1 MRIIPTNPAFGIRIY
16 DADLGDAIAAEE
28 DGYGYDGML
37 EKFDLPDAKP
47 LNIYRI
53 YHAGLKTKKVS
64 NKL

>member
-37 EKFDLPDAKP
+37 EKYDLPDAKP
-47 LNIYRI
+47 LKIYRLA
-53 YHAGLKTKKVS
+53 YAQTRKKQQYRV
-64 NKL
+64 